1 MEQQRRIYLDNGATT
16 QMRQEVLDAMMEYFS
31 GNYANPSGTYNMAN
45 AAKVAIDQGAERIA
59 AAIGADRKEI
69 YFTGSGTESINWA
82 IKCNAQAN
90 KDAGLGSH
98 IITTV
103 VEHHA
108 VLHTC
113 QYLEKN
119 GFDVTYL
126 PVDKYGMVTAD
137 EVAAAIT
144 PQTIL
149 VSVMLA
155 NNEIGTIM
163 PIAEIG
169 EVLRN
174 HTNITFHTD
183 AVQGLGRVSID
194 VDKLGVD
201 LLSITAHKLYGPK
214 GVGALYVRRG
224 TKLPSFIHGGGQE
237 RRRRAGTE
245 NVAGIVGF
253 GVAAELAVAEM
264 ESENA
269 RLTKMRDDFIAKIL
283 AKVPHSRL
291 NGHSTSRLPGN
302 INLIFEFIEGEGML
316 LLLDAHGISASSG
329 SACTSGTLDPSHVI
343 MALGTPHEMAHG
355 SLRLTLGR
363 YNTQADLDKALE
375 VLPPIV
381 ERLRNMSPLWEDYQ
395 NNSRS

>member
-1 MEQQRRIYLDNGATT
+1 MEQRRIYLDNGATT
-16 QMRQEVLDAMMEYFS
+16 QIRQEVLDAMMEYLAD
-31 GNYANPSGTYNMAN
+31 NYANPSGSYIMAN
-45 AAKVAIDQGAERIA
+45 AAKVALDETAERVA
-59 AAIGADRKEI
+59 AAIGATRKEI

-82 IKCNAQAN
+82 IKCCAEA
-90 KDAGLGSH
+90 KRAAGLGNH
-98 IITTV
+98 IITTA

-126 PVDKYGMVTAD
+126 PVDKFGMVTAAD
-137 EVAAAIT
+137 VATAIT
-144 PQTIL
+144 PKTIL
-149 VSVMLA
+149 VTVMLA
-155 NNEIGTIM
+155 NNEIGTVM

-169 EVLRN
+169 DVLRG
-174 HTNITFHTD
+174 HENIAFHTD
-183 AVQGLGRVSID
+183 AVQGLGRVPID

-237 RRRRAGTE
+237 RARRAGTE

-253 GVAAELAVAEM
+253 GIAAQLAIAEM
-264 ESENA
+264 DAENA
-269 RLTKMRDDFIAKIL
+269 RLSAMRDDFIAKIL
-283 AKVPHSRL
+283 EKVSFSRL
-291 NGHSTSRLPGN
+291 NGHPAYRLPGN

-316 LLLDAHGISASSG
+316 LLLDAQGIAASSG

-363 YNTQADLDKALE
+363 YNTQADLDKVLE

-381 ERLRNMSPLWEDYQ
+381 ERLRAMSPLWDD
-395 NNSRS
+395 NKK